1 MRKKIHRVLFA
12 SAFLISFFI
21 FAPGLHSQTG
31 FTQQDRE
38 TLIELKTTMK
48 EIDKRFEQIDK
59 RFEQIDKRFEQV
71 DKRFEQVDKR
81 ISELREDMNNRFEQM
96 MNFIWILAA
105 LFGGMLAVTISFA
118 LWDRRTMIRPFETKV
133 AEINGRINRNEEK
146 MGNLLAA
153 IREYAAKDKKFAAF
167 IERFNIL

>member
-1 MRKKIHRVLFA
+1 MRKKIQKRISSAALLF
-12 SAFLISFFI
+12 IMFI
-21 FAPGLHSQTG
+21 FTPGLYGQTG

-38 TLIELKTTMK
+38 TLIEMKTTMR
-48 EIDKRFEQIDK
+48 ELDKRFEQIDK

-71 DKRFEQVDKR
+71 DKR
-81 ISELREDMNNRFEQM
+81 ISELREDMNNRFAQM

-133 AEINGRINRNEEK
+133 AEIDGRISKNEEK
-146 MGNLLAA
+146 YNKLLAA
-153 IREYAAKDKKFAAF
+153 IKEYAATDKKIAALA
-167 IERFNIL
+167 ERFNIL

>member
-1 MRKKIHRVLFA
+1 MRKTIRDGIFVV
-12 SAFLISFFI
+12 AFLLSFFI
-21 FAPGLHSQTG
+21 FTPEMHSQTG

-38 TLIELKTTMK
+38 TLIEMKTTIK
-48 EIDKRFEQIDK
+48 EMDKRID
-59 RFEQIDKRFEQV
+59 
-71 DKRFEQVDKR
+71 QVDKR
-81 ISELREDMNNRFEQM
+81 ISELREDMNNRFSQM

-133 AEINGRINRNEEK
+133 DEINGRINKNEEK
-146 MGNLLAA
+146 IKNLLIA

>member
-1 MRKKIHRVLFA
+1 MRKTNGWLVTVALLF
-12 SAFLISFFI
+12 SLFISTP
-21 FAPGLHSQTG
+21 ALQSQTA

-38 TLIELKTTMK
+38 MLIEMKATMK
-48 EIDKRFEQIDK
+48 QIDK
-59 RFEQIDKRFEQV
+59 RFEQIDKRFEQL

-81 ISELREDMNNRFEQM
+81 ISELREDMNSRFEQM

-133 AEINGRINRNEEK
+133 ADINGRINKNEEK
-146 MGNLLAA
+146 MNNLLAA
-153 IREYAAKDKKFAAF
+153 MRDYAAKDKKFAAF